1 MPINLVSNIST
12 ERTAGKPAE
21 REDAKKVTPSSPIG
35 VFDSGVG
42 GLTVIKEI
50 MRQLPNE
57 DFIYLADTA
66 HLPYGGKTPEE
77 IIKYNEEIIPF
88 LIDRGAKLI
97 IMACGTSSALAYPV
111 VKDKYKAQIISLIE
125 PGAKSALAASSGQ
138 KIGVV
143 ATIGTINS
151 NAYPEK
157 IRSLDPKAEV
167 FSQAC
172 PLFVP
177 LIESGFT
184 ENEEARKVAAEYL
197 KPLLK
202 ENIDTLI
209 LGCTH
214 YPHLTK
220 IIHEIAGPGVR
231 LVDPAESAV
240 EEAKKLLSK
249 AHTIKKNN
257 PHPKYEYF
265 VTGPVAPFVEVGSR
279 LLGRPIQP
287 AKHVTLS

>member
-1 MPINLVSNIST
+1 
-12 ERTAGKPAE
+12 
-21 REDAKKVTPSSPIG
+21 
-35 VFDSGVG
+35 
-42 GLTVIKEI
+42 

-66 HLPYGGKTPEE
+66 HLPYGGRTAEE
-77 IIKYNEEIIPF
+77 IIQFNNEIIPF
-88 LIDRGAKLI
+88 LIGRGAKLI
-97 IMACGTSSALAYPV
+97 IMACGTSSALAYPA

-125 PGAKSALAASSGQ
+125 PGSSAALAGAFGRR
-138 KIGVV
+138 IGVI

-151 NAYPEK
+151 KAYPEK
-157 IRSLDPKAEV
+157 IKALDPKTEV

-177 LIESGFT
+177 LIEGGFT
-184 ENEEARKVAAEYL
+184 ETEETKKVAAEYL

-202 ENIDTLI
+202 EKIDTLI

-214 YPHLTK
+214 YPHLSK
-220 IIHEIAGPGVR
+220 IIREIVGPSVR
-231 LVDPAESAV
+231 LIDPAESAV
-240 EEAKKLLSK
+240 EEAKRLLQK

-265 VTGPVAPFVEVGSR
+265 VTGSVPQFVEIGSR
-279 LLGRPIQP
+279 LLGKPING
-287 AKHVTLS
+287 AKKVTLS